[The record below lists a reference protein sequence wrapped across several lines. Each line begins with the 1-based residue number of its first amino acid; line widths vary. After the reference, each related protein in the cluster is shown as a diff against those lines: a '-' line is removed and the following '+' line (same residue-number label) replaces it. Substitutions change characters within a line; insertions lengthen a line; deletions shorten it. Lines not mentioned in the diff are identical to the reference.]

1 MPTALAVSPHLDD
14 AVFSCGGTLARL
26 AAEGWRVVLATL
38 FTRSVPDP
46 RGFALACQV
55 DKGLPAS
62 VDYMELRRAE
72 DQAAA
77 RLLGITEVLWLDLP
91 EAPHRGYDSPPALF
105 AGVREGDGVW
115 RDAAACLAELLGR
128 LEPDLVLSCQG
139 LGNHVDHVQAIRALL
154 ALDGLGLG
162 TVGRTAWWRDLPY
175 AIRVPD
181 AGPAAELP
189 GGLGEVAVPIGDHV
203 GVKGHAAAA
212 YATQV
217 GFQFGGAGKVL
228 PSLADFAGREAQA
241 ARSAGLVERFAVPA
255 GIRTTLSAASRAA

>member
-46 RGFALACQV
+46 QGFALACQL
-55 DKGLPAS
+55 DKGLPAT
-62 VDYMELRRAE
+62 VDYMALRRAE
-72 DQAAA
+72 DREAA

-91 EAPHRGYDSPPALF
+91 EAPHRGYGSAPDLF
-105 AGVREGDGVW
+105 AGAKVGDDVW
-115 RDAAACLAELLGR
+115 RDAAACLAELLGQV
-128 LEPDLVLSCQG
+128 EPDLVLCCQG
-139 LGNHVDHVQAIRALL
+139 LGNHVDHLQAIRALH

-162 TVGRTAWWRDLPY
+162 IGVRTAWWRDLPY

-181 AGPAAELP
+181 ARPAADLP
-189 GGLGEVAVPIGDHV
+189 DGLSEVVVPIDGYLEA
-203 GVKGHAAAA
+203 KGRASAA

-228 PSLADFAGREAQA
+228 PTLAAFAAQEGQA
-241 ARSAGLVERFAVPA
+241 ASAGVAERFAAPA